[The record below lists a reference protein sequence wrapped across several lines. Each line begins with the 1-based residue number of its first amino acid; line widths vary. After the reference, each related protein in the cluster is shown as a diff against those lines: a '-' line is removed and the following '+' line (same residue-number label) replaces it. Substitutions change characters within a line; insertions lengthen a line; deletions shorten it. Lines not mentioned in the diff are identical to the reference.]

1 MHTPMAAAGRS
12 SGRRTERKK
21 ENAMKEEVEKSI
33 EGIRLLLQGHGGDV
47 RLVSVDEETGKIEV
61 ELQGACNGCPHA
73 AQTLKM
79 GVEAKLREDVPAVT
93 EVVAV

>member
-1 MHTPMAAAGRS
+1 
-12 SGRRTERKK
+12 
-21 ENAMKEEVEKSI
+21 MKEEVEKSI

-47 RLVSVDEETGKIEV
+47 RLVSVDEGTGKVEV

-73 AQTLKM
+73 GETLKM
-79 GVEAKLREDVPAVT
+79 GVEAKLMEDVPGVK

>member
-1 MHTPMAAAGRS
+1 
-12 SGRRTERKK
+12 
-21 ENAMKEEVEKSI
+21 MKEEIEKSI
-33 EGIRLLLQGHGGDV
+33 EGIRLMLQGHGGDV
-47 RLVSVDEETGKIEV
+47 RLVSVDEGTGKVEV

-79 GVEAKLREDVPAVT
+79 GVEAKIREDVPAVT

>member
-1 MHTPMAAAGRS
+1 MQ
-12 SGRRTERKK
+12 
-21 ENAMKEEVEKSI
+21 EEVAKSI
-33 EGIRLLLQGHGGDV
+33 EGIRLMLQGHGGDV
-47 RLVSVDEETGKIEV
+47 RLVSVDEGTGRVEV

-79 GVEAKLREDVPAVT
+79 GVEAKIREDVPAVT

>member
-1 MHTPMAAAGRS
+1 MKADV
-12 SGRRTERKK
+12 ERC
-21 ENAMKEEVEKSI
+21 I
-33 EGIRLLLQGHGGDV
+33 EDIRMMLQSHGGDV
-47 RLVSVDEETGKIEV
+47 RLVSVNEETGTVEV

-79 GVEAKLREDVPAVT
+79 GVEAKIMEDVPAVK

>member
-1 MHTPMAAAGRS
+1 MQ
-12 SGRRTERKK
+12 
-21 ENAMKEEVEKSI
+21 EEVQKSI
-33 EGIRLLLQGHGGDV
+33 EGIRLMLQGHGGDV
-47 RLVSVDEETGKIEV
+47 RLVSVDETSGKVEV

-79 GVEAKLREDVPAVT
+79 GVEAKIKEDVPAVT